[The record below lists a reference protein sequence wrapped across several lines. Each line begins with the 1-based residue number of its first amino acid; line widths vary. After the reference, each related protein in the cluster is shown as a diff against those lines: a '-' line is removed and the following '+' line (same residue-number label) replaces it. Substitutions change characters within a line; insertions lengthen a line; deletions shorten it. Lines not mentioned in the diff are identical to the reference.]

1 MMPGSM
7 GIVVDIPPLKRAYAS
22 KMPNWQFRIGLRGR
36 SKCCTFVYELFQ
48 QCVYGNALPP
58 GFIGKTYFDLSRNFD
73 THVALQLSLCP
84 SDKSGH
90 YNTMKLIF

>member
-1 MMPGSM
+1 MIPAST
-7 GIVVDIPPLKRAYAS
+7 GIVVNIPPVKSAYAS
-22 KMPNWQFRIGLRGR
+22 KVPNWQFGIGLSG
-36 SKCCTFVYELFQ
+36 SSQCCTFVYEPFQ

-58 GFIGKTYFDLSRNFD
+58 GFISKTCFDLSRNFD
-73 THVALQLSLCP
+73 THAALPLSLCP

>member
-1 MMPGSM
+1 MIPGST
-7 GIVVDIPPLKRAYAS
+7 GIVVNIPPVKSAYAS
-22 KMPNWQFRIGLRGR
+22 KMPNWQFRIGLSGR
-36 SKCCTFVYELFQ
+36 SQCCTFVYEPFQ

-58 GFIGKTYFDLSRNFD
+58 GFISKTCFDLSRNFD
-73 THVALQLSLCP
+73 THAALLLSLCP